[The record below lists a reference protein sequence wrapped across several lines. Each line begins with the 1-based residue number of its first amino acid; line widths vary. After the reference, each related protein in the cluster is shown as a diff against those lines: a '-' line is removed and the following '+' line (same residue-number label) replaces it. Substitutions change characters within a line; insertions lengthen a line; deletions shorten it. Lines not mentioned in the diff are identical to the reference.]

1 MFTRVFPRRVFHAVE
16 RTEGQRV
23 GWQRLD
29 TKEHVGATTDGS
41 SSLFLTLERRK
52 HQVPTTGWLLAFA
65 IENIILKQTKQ
76 KKILFSI
83 LEKRNLR
90 HRRHT

>member
-1 MFTRVFPRRVFHAVE
+1 MVE

-29 TKEHVGATTDGS
+29 IKEHVGATTDGS

-52 HQVPTTGWLLAFA
+52 HQVPTMGWLLAFA
-65 IENIILKQTKQ
+65 IENIILKQTK
-76 KKILFSI
+76 KENIILNFR
-83 LEKRNLR
+83 EENPR